1 MELIYRDEVF
11 AVVGAA
17 MEVHR
22 ELCGSGFYEGVYQ
35 EAMEIELAL
44 RGIPFEPLK
53 ELPIYYK
60 GRLLKKKYVADFIC
74 YGKIIVELKAMEGI
88 TSREESQV
96 LHYLKATGFRVGVLL
111 NFGDPSGLEWKRLVR

>member
-1 MELIYRDEVF
+1 MELIQKDEVY
-11 AVVGAA
+11 AIVGAA

-44 RGIPFEPLK
+44 RGIQFEPLK
-53 ELPIYYK
+53 ELPIFYK
-60 GRLLKKKYVADFIC
+60 GRLLKKRYVADFIC
-74 YGKIIVELKAMEGI
+74 FGNIIVEIKALDGL

-96 LHYLKATGFRVGVLL
+96 LHYLKATGFRVAVLL
-111 NFGDPSGLEWKRLVR
+111 NFGDPDGLNWKRFVR